1 MYDLLIQ
8 GARIMTDETTALPA
22 VGDIALQDGR
32 IAALAPQISAGLA
45 CQVLQA
51 DGLTAV
57 PGAVNAHAHLA
68 MSLLRGV
75 AEDLPIERWFNQVIW
90 PLETNLTEEDVY
102 WGTLLGCLES
112 LRSGVT
118 TVADHYF
125 FADAVAAAVEASGI
139 RALLAPT
146 LFSGPQE
153 AADLV
158 RARQFVAQRDGSA
171 GGRIRAWFGPHAPY
185 TCTPEYLRTIAAAA
199 RELQVGIHIHLSETA
214 EQVSACRAQ
223 YGLSP
228 VELAARCGLFDV
240 PSIAAHAA
248 HTDAADRRLLAQH
261 GTAVAVTPQTEMKLA
276 IGVAP
281 VTEYQAAG
289 ITVALGSDGAAS
301 NNHYDLA
308 AAARLIALL
317 EKHRTAS
324 ALTLPLHEALQLPYR
339 AGAAA
344 VGLAGRIGVLAVG
357 AAADMALYDFNGPQ
371 HAPLSDVRAALLY
384 SAQPADIR
392 HVLVDGRIVLQDGL
406 PTQFDQAQVLR
417 ETAARRAR
425 LQRPSSGRIA
435 AYPGN

>member
-1 MYDLLIQ
+1 MYDLVIQ
-8 GARIMTDETTALPA
+8 GARVMTDMATALPA
-22 VGDIALQDGR
+22 LQDIALQDGR

-45 CQVLQA
+45 RQVLAA
-51 DGLTAV
+51 DGLTAL

-68 MSLLRGV
+68 MSLFRGV

-102 WGTLLGCLES
+102 WGALLGCLES

-125 FADAVAAAVEASGI
+125 FADAVAAAVERSGI

-153 AADLV
+153 AADLA

-171 GGRIRAWFGPHAPY
+171 GGRIRSWLGPHAPY
-185 TCTPEYLRTIAAAA
+185 TCTPEYLRAVAAAA
-199 RELQVGIHIHLSETA
+199 RELNVGIHIHLSETA
-214 EQVSACRAQ
+214 EQVRACRTQ

-228 VELAARCGLFDV
+228 VALAAQCGLFDV
-240 PSIAAHAA
+240 PTIAAHAA
-248 HTDAADRRLLAQH
+248 HTDAADRQLLAQH

-281 VTEYQAAG
+281 VIDYQAAG

-301 NNHYDLA
+301 NNHYDLT

-324 ALTLPLHEALQLPYR
+324 ALTMPLAEALQLPYQ

-344 VGLAGRIGVLAVG
+344 VGLAGQIGIVAVG
-357 AAADMALYDFNGPQ
+357 AAADIALYDFNGPQ

-384 SAQPADIR
+384 SAQPTDVR
-392 HVLVDGRIVLQDGL
+392 HVLVGGRIVLRDGL
-406 PTQFDQAQVLR
+406 PTLFDQAQVLR
-417 ETAARRAR
+417 EAAVRSSR
-425 LQRPSSGRIA
+425 LQQPGSGRMA